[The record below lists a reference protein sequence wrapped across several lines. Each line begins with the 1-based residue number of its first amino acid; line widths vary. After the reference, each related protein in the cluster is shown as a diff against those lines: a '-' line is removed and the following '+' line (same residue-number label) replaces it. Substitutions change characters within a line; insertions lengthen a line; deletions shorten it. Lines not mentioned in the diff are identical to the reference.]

1 MTTDTVMIYVQLL
14 DEGIKVYRP
23 VKAEQVGKN
32 LYEIIE
38 HNPDDE
44 IWEFN
49 YGDFVYCEFSNDSL
63 IALKKIDNN
72 RIKLEESSD
81 LI

>member
-1 MTTDTVMIYVQLL
+1 MTIDTAMIYVQLL

-23 VKAEQVGKN
+23 VKAKQLGEN
-32 LYEIIE
+32 LYEIME

-49 YGDFVYCEFSNDSL
+49 YGDFVYCELSNDGL
-63 IALKKIDNN
+63 IALKKRENN
-72 RIKLEESSD
+72 AVKN
-81 LI
+81 